1 MRTFIVTNPEGEAM
15 AVGAESF
22 GISHCGALVLYRRDA
37 HGDLLLFRSFA
48 PGVWAEIYEG
58 E

>member
-1 MRTFIVTNPEGEAM
+1 MRTFIVTSSEGDTM

-22 GISHCGALVLYRRDA
+22 DIPHCGALVLYRRDA
-37 HGDLLLFRSFA
+37 HGKLVLFRSFA

>member
-1 MRTFIVTNPEGEAM
+1 MRTFIVESVKHDKMKVM
-15 AVGAESF
+15 AAEF
-22 GISHCGALVLYRRDA
+22 RIEHGALVLYRRQVGNA
-37 HGDLLLFRSFA
+37 LVAFRSFA